1 MALLPDWLLWHYC
14 LIGYYGFPT
23 RLVIMA
29 LLSAWLLWL
38 YCLIG
43 YYGSTTWLMIMA
55 LLPDWLLWINCLLG
69 YYGSTVWL
77 VIISDLLSAWLL
89 WLNTYCLLGYCDPDV
104 WLVLLSD
111 WLLWPWCLLGPV
123 VWLVIATLMSAWS
136 CCLIGYCDPAVWLV
150 ILRHDKLVMTF
161 AKTIF
166 TAIQKPF
173 PTELLQYLNRKVIH
187 YKNKWSTEMPA
198 MYLPYFRR
206 INNDRIHIFVA
217 KYLFLLD
224 VLGWMCKHVDAVF
237 RDCFCLKI
245 QKSWRYFVRWAWA
258 WVRVWCTSISM
269 SMNIS
274 MSPPPPR

>member
-1 MALLPDWLLWHYC
+1 
-14 LIGYYGFPT
+14 
-23 RLVIMA
+23 
-29 LLSAWLLWL
+29 
-38 YCLIG
+38 
-43 YYGSTTWLMIMA
+43 
-55 LLPDWLLWINCLLG
+55 
-69 YYGSTVWL
+69 
-77 VIISDLLSAWLL
+77 
-89 WLNTYCLLGYCDPDV
+89 
-104 WLVLLSD
+104 
-111 WLLWPWCLLGPV
+111 
-123 VWLVIATLMSAWS
+123 
-136 CCLIGYCDPAVWLV
+136 
-150 ILRHDKLVMTF
+150 MTF

-173 PTELLQYLNRKVIH
+173 PTEILQYLNRKVIH

-198 MYLPYFRR
+198 MYLLYFRR

-269 SMNIS
+269 SMNIN
-274 MSPPPPR
+274 MSPPPPQIMSGLKAPGPALTVVAVKRSVFYSPSPSVYLTDREMV